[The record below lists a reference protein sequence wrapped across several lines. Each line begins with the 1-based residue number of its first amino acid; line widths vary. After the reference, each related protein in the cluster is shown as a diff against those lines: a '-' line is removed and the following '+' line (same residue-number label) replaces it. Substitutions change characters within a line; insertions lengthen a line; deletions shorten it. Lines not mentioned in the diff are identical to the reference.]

1 MNGIANLA
9 GKIRVD
15 VQWRDGLI
23 QQVQLHSSRPREITR
38 VLQAKPLTQALAMV
52 PMIYSMCA
60 VAQTVASLQ
69 AAESALGVEV
79 KPEVAHARQLL
90 VQAETARELG
100 LRLSQYWLV
109 DTAQVVKLMQWFTGV
124 SQELRWALDL
134 NPHGSNPIEAQ
145 RISSELKAI
154 LLPLVGMESEL
165 SRLLF
170 GDASHTPI
178 GEQLRN
184 VQETFGDIELTLG
197 VLPLEVQQRADL
209 EWIEGRLAS
218 ADAVDFSALPDAD
231 GICFETGVWA
241 RNRESGLVVQGRAAG
256 LNELTLRFLAM
267 VSELQ
272 ALPARMRSMEPHA
285 ALPTGDSGQARG
297 SGMSIVDAARGVLIH
312 RIVLDGDS
320 VSNCRVVDYN
330 IVAPTEWNFHPR
342 GTLVQMLEGVQVNRE
357 RLHSLVEKLILLVD
371 PCVAWEIEVGN

>member
-15 VQWRDGLI
+15 VQWRDGVI

-69 AAESALGVEV
+69 AAESALGIEV

-100 LRLSQYWLV
+100 LRLSQYWLA
-109 DTAQVVKLMQWFTGV
+109 DTAQVVPLMQWFTGV

-134 NPHGSNPIEAQ
+134 NPRVSNPIEAQ
-145 RISSELKAI
+145 RISSELKTM

-178 GEQLRN
+178 GEQLRDL
-184 VQETFGDIELTLG
+184 QETFGDVELALG
-197 VLPLEVQQRADL
+197 VLPLKVQQRADL
-209 EWIEGRLAS
+209 EWIKGRLAS
-218 ADAVDFSALPDAD
+218 DDAVEFSAMPDAD

-272 ALPARMRSMEPHA
+272 ALPARMRSMEPHT
-285 ALPTGDSGQARG
+285 ALPTGDSGMG
-297 SGMSIVDAARGVLIH
+297 VVDAARGLLIH

-320 VSNCRVVDYN
+320 VSNCRVADYN

>member
-15 VQWRDGLI
+15 VQWCDGVI
-23 QQVQLHSSRPREITR
+23 QQVQLHNSRPREITR
-38 VLQAKPLTQALAMV
+38 VLQDKPLIQALAMV

-79 KPEVAHARQLL
+79 KSEVAHARQLL

-100 LRLSQYWLV
+100 LRLSQYWLA
-109 DTAQVVKLMQWFTGV
+109 DTAQVVPLMQWFTGV

-134 NPHGSNPIEAQ
+134 NPRVSNPIEAQ
-145 RISSELKAI
+145 RISSELKTM

-178 GEQLRN
+178 GEQLRDL
-184 VQETFGDIELTLG
+184 QETFGDVELALG
-197 VLPLEVQQRADL
+197 VLPLKVQQRADL
-209 EWIEGRLAS
+209 EWIKGRLAS
-218 ADAVDFSALPDAD
+218 DDAVEFSAMPDAD

-272 ALPARMRSMEPHA
+272 ALPARMRSMEPYP
-285 ALPTGDSGQARG
+285 ALPAGDSGMG
-297 SGMSIVDAARGVLIH
+297 VVDAARGLLIH

-320 VSNCRVVDYN
+320 VSNCRVADYN

-342 GTLVQMLEGVQVNRE
+342 GTLVQMLEGVQINRE

>member
-15 VQWRDGLI
+15 VQWREGLI

-38 VLQAKPLTQALAMV
+38 VLQAKPLTQTLAMV
-52 PMIYSMCA
+52 PMIYSMCS
-60 VAQTVASLQ
+60 VAQTVASLR
-69 AAESALGVEV
+69 AAESALGVEI
-79 KPEVAHARQLL
+79 KPEVVHARQLL
-90 VQAETARELG
+90 LQAETARELG
-100 LRLSQYWLV
+100 LRLAQYWLA

-134 NPHGSNPIEAQ
+134 NPQVSNPIEAQ

-178 GEQLRN
+178 GEQLRHL
-184 VQETFGDIELTLG
+184 QETFGDIELALG
-197 VLPLEVQQRADL
+197 VLPLEIQQRADL
-209 EWIEGRLAS
+209 EWIKGRLAS
-218 ADAVDFSALPDAD
+218 ADAVEFSAMPDAD
-231 GICFETGVWA
+231 GICFETGVWV

-272 ALPARMRSMEPHA
+272 ALPARMRSIEPCA
-285 ALPTGDSGQARG
+285 TLPTRDSGMG
-297 SGMSIVDAARGVLIH
+297 VVDAARGVLIH

-320 VSNCRVVDYN
+320 VSNCRVTDYN

-342 GTLVQMLEGVQVNRE
+342 GTLVQMLEGVRVNRE